1 MGKFYTFKQVGP
13 GEPAELYIF
22 GDIVEDKWFENDV
35 NAWEFAED
43 LRQID
48 APLIDVHID
57 SYGGS
62 VSAGWSIYS
71 LLKNHPAKIRTYG
84 DGFVA
89 SAALFP
95 FLSGDERIASNAS
108 AYYLH
113 NVMTGAYGYASDL
126 RKAADEADKLTD
138 IGVNTFV
145 EATGMDRETVLSMM
159 ENETWL
165 SPDEALECG
174 IVTSVVKDN
183 MSQYAQ
189 SVKRQIMQKLRQS
202 VTEQTPT
209 EPTAPVE
216 PTPETE
222 IIPAPETPPEPTTES
237 KEELEEETGNRLMNL
252 LAGFSVN

>member
-13 GEPAELYIF
+13 GDPAELYIF

-126 RKAADEADKLTD
+126 RKAAEEADKLTE

-145 EATGMDRETVLSMM
+145 EVTGMDRETVLSMM

-165 SPDEALECG
+165 SPDEALEYG
-174 IVTSVVKDN
+174 IATSVVKDN

-189 SVKRQIMQKLRQS
+189 SVKRQIMWKLRQS
-202 VTEQTPT
+202 AI
-209 EPTAPVE
+209 EPTPVE
-216 PTPETE
+216 PTPEIT
-222 IIPAPETPPEPTTES
+222 PAPETPPEPTTES

-252 LAGFSVN
+252 LAGFSMK

>member
-13 GEPAELYIF
+13 GDPAELYIF

-145 EATGMDRETVLSMM
+145 EVTGMDRETVLSMM

-165 SPDEALECG
+165 SPDEALEYG
-174 IVTSVVKDN
+174 IATSVVKDN

-189 SVKRQIMQKLRQS
+189 SVKRQIMWKMRQS
-202 VTEQTPT
+202 AAEPAPADPTTP
-209 EPTAPVE
+209 AE
-216 PTPETE
+216 PTPEPETT
-222 IIPAPETPPEPTTES
+222 PTPETPPEPTTES
-237 KEELEEETGNRLMNL
+237 KGELEKETGNRLMNL
-252 LAGFSVN
+252 LAGFSMQ